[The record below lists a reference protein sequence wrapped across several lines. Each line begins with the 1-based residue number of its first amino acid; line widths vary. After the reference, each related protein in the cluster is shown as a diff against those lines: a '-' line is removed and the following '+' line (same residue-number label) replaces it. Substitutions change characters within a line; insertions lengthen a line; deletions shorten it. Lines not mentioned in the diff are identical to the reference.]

1 MTEELMQKY
10 IEALFEEKEA
20 FYLYKHIHKMESSPN
35 RATVLAIME
44 DEMHHY
50 EKVRSLLFGSMS
62 IKTPF
67 EDVFKSMVEEDLGRM
82 KSCLE
87 QAKMM
92 K

>member
-20 FYLYKHIHKMESSPN
+20 FYLYKHIYKMESSPN

-50 EKVRSLLFGSMS
+50 
-62 IKTPF
+62 
-67 EDVFKSMVEEDLGRM
+67 
-82 KSCLE
+82 
-87 QAKMM
+87 
-92 K
+92 